1 MENVQESMDTSFSD
15 IDRLEAELGKVRG
28 TGKSELG
35 TDINGILYAMECFK
49 NVMDAE
55 QDNCVFQCEVEY
67 LIAGKDNDYDNLTCV
82 VNQIILHR
90 LPVNMAV
97 LLSDAEKMAEISSM
111 AATLAL
117 VPGITYGAAK
127 YLLAACFSYG
137 ETILEIRTLL
147 AGGKIP
153 LLKKA
158 ADWKL
163 DLAHIGNLTSVE
175 PTSGQT
181 EKGLDYEAFL
191 MLLLAEKN
199 NRMYYRMCDL
209 IQLNTALVQDGF
221 LITNCVD
228 AFTIDIDI
236 TKGKRS
242 YATSVSA
249 VY

>member
-1 MENVQESMDTSFSD
+1 MFRRAWTLLFSD

-28 TGKSELG
+28 TKKSELG

-49 NVMDAE
+49 NVTDAE

-67 LIAGKDNDYDNLTCV
+67 LIAGKDNDYDNLACV

-147 AGGKIP
+147 AGGKLP
-153 LLKKA
+153 LVKKA
-158 ADWKL
+158 SDWKL

-175 PTSGQT
+175 PASGQR